1 MTRSPLNIVAVSN
14 DALRPELLDL
24 LLADTS
30 SYTVVAVESTAR
42 AYSRISE
49 VHAGLVVLFMEVDDE
64 DACRL
69 LSMLQ
74 NDRALSGVR
83 VLVCPTEPG
92 RAATCIVPAPGDGW
106 DRPAAASC

>member
-1 MTRSPLNIVAVSN
+1 M
-14 DALRPELLDL
+14 
-24 LLADTS
+24 
-30 SYTVVAVESTAR
+30 
-42 AYSRISE
+42 
-49 VHAGLVVLFMEVDDE
+49 GLVVLFMEVDDE
-64 DACRL
+64 DACLL